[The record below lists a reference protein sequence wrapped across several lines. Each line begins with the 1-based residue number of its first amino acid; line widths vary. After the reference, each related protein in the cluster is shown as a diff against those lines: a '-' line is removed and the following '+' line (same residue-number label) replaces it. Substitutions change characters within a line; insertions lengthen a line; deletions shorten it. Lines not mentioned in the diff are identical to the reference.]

1 MAVSTSSSISAQMH
15 ASANLHVPVPSH
27 LLVSTPLS
35 STLSLEQ
42 PSNQSRTLF
51 RSSATCHQPLS
62 PAEVRLFH
70 TLHHLMF
77 YRQEKE
83 LSLNRNRFF
92 SLNVVELF
100 IYLFMPY
107 IHTYVQRNQREFFV
121 HAELTAGMQAIWQ
134 PLFEYHQPNIPMFN
148 TFIKAAEE
156 KLFASVF
163 DLSDKASGSP
173 TGTIP
178 IAKSQDI
185 RLVKPAKAECQSQL
199 DSQTDSDSVFDL
211 YNNALSS
218 QDSQLQAPLVHMS
231 SICSISDFNRAS
243 VTTQNAGREI
253 DLDRKTV
260 WSFSLI

>member
-1 MAVSTSSSISAQMH
+1 MAASTSSSISGQMH
-15 ASANLHVPVPSH
+15 ASTNLHLPVPSH

-62 PAEVRLFH
+62 PAEIRLFH

-77 YRQEKE
+77 HRQEKE

-107 IHTYVQRNQREFFV
+107 IHSYMQRNEREFVV
-121 HAELTAGMQAIWQ
+121 HAELTAGLQSIWQ
-134 PLFEYHQPNIPMFN
+134 PLFEYRQPNIPMFN

-156 KLFASVF
+156 KLFASVL
-163 DLSDKASGSP
+163 DLSNKASVPQRRTSP
-173 TGTIP
+173 TGSIP
-178 IAKSQDI
+178 TAKSQDI

-199 DSQTDSDSVFDL
+199 DSQTDSDSVSDL

-231 SICSISDFNRAS
+231 SICSISDFNRS
-243 VTTQNAGREI
+243 SETTQNAGREI
-253 DLDRKTV
+253 DLDCEAV
-260 WSFSLI
+260 